1 MPVVSGGN
9 LHSVFIDTNQVVW
22 CCGSN
27 HLGQLGLGDTSE
39 NIGRDGLEVNPIQPL
54 TCLPPI
60 TSVATGSYH
69 TLFLDEIGRVW
80 STGQN
85 THGQLGSGNNEQRF
99 VPESIP
105 DLPPIKKIFAGSY
118 HSQFIDTE
126 GKVWGCGYNLYGQ
139 LGFGDKDSRNVP
151 EMLDSISTHVVSIC
165 GYSHSVFLTTIG
177 EVYVCGSN
185 SNNQLGLP
193 LKNNNPETSV
203 LVPTKIQLFM
213 QFKKFVAISAGINH
227 TLFLTEDGNVHGC
240 GANSYGELG
249 GTSSSQL
256 QEIKVCSN
264 PISSISAGQYHSL
277 FLDSAGNTYSCGFGF
292 HYQLGSGKWYDIAV
306 PRKISKIPK
315 CQAIFCGFN
324 YSIFIDKKG
333 NMWGCGLTKHGELGD
348 AQSAEKPRQIG
359 NNLFNILLDA
369 NIEISNTIATKSAR
383 NV

>member
-99 VPESIP
+99 
-105 DLPPIKKIFAGSY
+105 
-118 HSQFIDTE
+118 
-126 GKVWGCGYNLYGQ
+126 
-139 LGFGDKDSRNVP
+139 GDKDSRNVP

-185 SNNQLGLP
+185 INNQLGLP